1 MPDTGGHDLPTQG
14 GVHRF
19 SYAELANRLG
29 ISGDAAR
36 QLVRRRGWQR
46 IRGNF
51 PGAPAIVLVP
61 EDDLTAEQWRGDR
74 PTSPVDR
81 PTPPYEGG
89 ATPPDTGLLARGLAA
104 LEDAIAVLREQLA
117 AERQGKERAE
127 AAVAG
132 ERSRSD
138 VLRSRLD
145 EMIEARA
152 EADRAIAE
160 ERLRADAAHAAAQA
174 AQQAAEQLRQA
185 DEARRARGRL
195 RRVLAAWR
203 GE

>member
-1 MPDTGGHDLPTQG
+1 MTYD
-14 GVHRF
+14 
-19 SYAELANRLG
+19 ELAEMRGIKRIGAVRLVQRYKWRRQAG
-29 ISGDAAR
+29 NDGRAR
-36 QLVRRRGWQR
+36 
-46 IRGNF
+46 
-51 PGAPAIVLVP
+51 VLVP
-61 EDDLTAEQWRGDR
+61 HDAMEKVRGSDAGDDAGTSAA
-74 PTSPVDR
+74 PTDA
-81 PTPPYEGG
+81 GNG
-89 ATPPDTGLLARGLAA
+89 AGTGAATMMARGLAA
-104 LEDAIAVLREQLA
+104 LEDAVQVLREQLA

-138 VLRSRLD
+138 VLRSRLN

>member
-1 MPDTGGHDLPTQG
+1 MTGANMPDTGGHDLPTQG

-46 IRGNF
+46 VRGNF
-51 PGAPAIVLVP
+51 PGAPAIILVP

-74 PTSPVDR
+74 PTPPVDR
-81 PTPPYEGG
+81 PTPPYESG

-104 LEDAIAVLREQLA
+104 LEDAIAVLREQLE
-117 AERQGKERAE
+117 AERRQVQVANGRADKAE

-138 VLRSRLD
+138 VLR
-145 EMIEARA
+145 
-152 EADRAIAE
+152 
-160 ERLRADAAHAAAQA
+160 
-174 AQQAAEQLRQA
+174 
-185 DEARRARGRL
+185 
-195 RRVLAAWR
+195 
-203 GE
+203 